1 MMGKYG
7 GSMVSEVTSL
17 RLDDETEKLLNFLSD
32 RMNIPKSVIIRL
44 ALKEFLEKSLNDK
57 NLSNEI
63 RIYILHQNAK
73 NQIRRIKLLKWVR
86 HQLIE
91 CERQLAMIQNAR
103 RGEYKNAVEN
113 SIRIFSQMSVEELD
127 KVEKYERNLAK
138 TLMRMLKV
146 MKAEGR
152 ETNHLP

>member
-1 MMGKYG
+1 MDEYG

-17 RLDDETEKLLNFLSD
+17 RLDDETAKLLNFLSD

-73 NQIRRIKLLKWVR
+73 NQIRKIKLLKWIR

-91 CERQLAMIQNAR
+91 CERQLTMIQNAR
-103 RGEYKNAVEN
+103 KGEYKNAVEN

-146 MKAEGR
+146 MKAERR
-152 ETNHLP
+152 ETDNLP

>member
-1 MMGKYG
+1 MVGN
-7 GSMVSEVTSL
+7 MVSEVTSL
-17 RLDDETEKLLNFLSD
+17 RLDDETNKLLNFLSD
-32 RMNIPKSVIIRL
+32 RMNVPKSVIIRL

-73 NQIRRIKLLKWVR
+73 NQIRKIKLLKWVR

-91 CERQLAMIQNAR
+91 CERQLTMIQNAR
-103 RGEYKNAVEN
+103 KGEYKNAVES

-146 MKAEGR
+146 MKVEGR
-152 ETNHLP
+152 ETDSLP